1 METYATRPRAA
12 RNHGQAA
19 VERGLGRV
27 AGAPNS
33 ALNAMAGEEML
44 RGLPSRERAVPQDLT
59 QALLERF
66 SVPLTGLRVYED
78 RGLDGIGQAAYAQ
91 GNEIH
96 FAEGYYDPLTQRG
109 RDMFFHEA
117 AHVIQ
122 QGAGM
127 VPGHGIVENSVL
139 ESQANFG
146 FAAPESFSMPATSVG
161 APIQGWWPW
170 SSWKTTG
177 VNDRGYEDL
186 DANASVNK
194 AKRSAANFSLVSSI
208 GALAS
213 AIPNIYGQF
222 IGNTNNNNIGNIIG
236 SILKALGGGLNAF
249 GSYGGMAANFFNLKY
264 GSEDEKTENLLFGI
278 GNTSSLASGVLTS
291 ILPFINEGTANVIGK
306 AVSGLGIATGS
317 AKAFGSIFKIING
330 CRSGDM
336 EKIIDGG
343 LDGLLAVANVTGN
356 ILKLLQPTPF
366 VGSMF
371 TGSSAA
377 VNIIKILTKKMLPQP
392 KQGLAQPVSAA

>member
-12 RNHGQAA
+12 RNHGQTA

-33 ALNAMAGEEML
+33 ALNAMAGEELL
-44 RGLPSRERAVPQDLT
+44 RGLPSRERAVPPDLT

-161 APIQGWWPW
+161 APIQGWRLWDWNTP
-170 SSWKTTG
+170 SG
-177 VNDRGYEDL
+177 VK
-186 DANASVNK
+186 S
-194 AKRSAANFSLVSSI
+194 SAATSSLISSI
-208 GALAS
+208 GALVS
-213 AIPNIYGQF
+213 AFPKIYDGF
-222 IGNTNNNNIGNIIG
+222 AENTNGNKTGNTFKLI
-236 SILKALGGGLNAF
+236 SRLLGGGANAIGSFF
-249 GSYGGMAANFFNLKY
+249 GMSANFSTLDNPAFT
-264 GSEDEKTENLLFGI
+264 EDEQEENALLGI
-278 GNTSSLASGVLTS
+278 GNLISGISGAVTFLSSMVKDKTVTDIAGGISQIYGFSSGATKSMGSL
-291 ILPFINEGTANVIGK
+291 LKVIDGY
-306 AVSGLGIATGS
+306 
-317 AKAFGSIFKIING
+317 
-330 CRSGDM
+330 RSGNK
-336 EKIIDGG
+336 EKMIDGG
-343 LDGLLAVANVTGN
+343 VDGTLAVMNMIGN
-356 ILKLLQPTPF
+356 LLMLGLPNPF
-366 VGSMF
+366 VGAMV

-377 VNIIKILTKKMLPQP
+377 ANIIKIIIKKMLSQP
-392 KQGLAQPVSAA
+392 EQGPVQPISAA